1 MKKLLF
7 LFAVA
12 AMIAS
17 SGCYNRRA
25 LDRRPPPQK
34 KQQQPPRNK
43 KNSGGELFD
52 KVYRSSQKRFE
63 NSSLSEKER
72 KMIENNDTRNDLEIR
87 KIREKNRNTKN
98 QDWVFGTENGSIF

>member
-7 LFAVA
+7 LLTVA
-12 AMIAS
+12 AMTVS

-34 KQQQPPRNK
+34 KQQQPRTK

-63 NSSLSEKER
+63 NSSLSEKEI
-72 KMIENNDTRNDLEIR
+72 KMIENNDARNAREIR

-98 QDWVFGTENGSIF
+98 HDWVFGTENGSLF